1 MLESKEQRPTRA
13 DINLDNLAF
22 NFHSVK
28 KFVGEKLKYMAVVK
42 ADAYGHNATR
52 CAKRLEAEGV
62 DWFGVALPEEG
73 SELRRFGIEKPILC
87 LGGFWNE
94 QENMLLE
101 HNLVPVVYQIER
113 AESFDRAAR
122 KRGVISEIHV
132 KIDTGMGRI
141 GVRSDEVRDFADKLK
156 SYKNLRVEGL
166 MTHFAAAD
174 NLAENDFTNE
184 QIRRF
189 YEAVEIF
196 QEKGFHS
203 VYKDLANSPGAV
215 AHENARGNM
224 VRLGGVL
231 YGLGGDVL
239 PKEID
244 KPLLKP
250 VLSLHSVIAQFKH
263 VRKGESLGYSRA
275 FTTRRDSVIATVPVG
290 YHDGYTRRLSNL
302 GRVIING
309 TYAPVVGKI
318 SMDWTIIDVTDVP
331 GAKLGDEVILIGEQ
345 NGLKIDA
352 EELARLTDTIS
363 YEITCG
369 IDRRVERRYVG
380 SK

>member
-42 ADAYGHNATR
+42 ADAYGHDATS

-94 QENMLLE
+94 QENLLLE
-101 HNLVPVVYQIER
+101 NNLVPVVYQIER
-113 AESFDRAAR
+113 AESFDRAAG

-196 QEKGFHS
+196 QEKGFHT

-244 KPLLKP
+244 KPPLKP
-250 VLSLHSVIAQFKH
+250 VLSLHSVIAQFKR

-275 FTTRRDSVIATVPVG
+275 FTTRRDSVIATVPIG

-302 GRVIING
+302 GRVIVNG

-380 SK
+380 SE